1 METAMAKKKKKKWG
15 RIKPRLPKDAIETL
29 RHKGGAQTSKKGA
42 RGYKRSRD
50 KKINNTDQE

>member
-1 METAMAKKKKKKWG
+1 METAVTKIKIKKWG
-15 RIKPRLPKDAIETL
+15 RIKPRLSMKIVELL

-50 KKINNTDQE
+50 KKINLADH